1 MHKDCKRAAEEK
13 MTNSMYQNRNSIVN
27 TVFANRMNPGA
38 EAMSSCELLPLMNM
52 SGPIAEETK
61 EYITALWEYMT
72 DCVLETVKHRYAL
85 GGINIEGKIK
95 ESEQQVVAIINRGC
109 EPGGTT
115 YALREELMQY
125 LRDAESSLSEL
136 AGEGDDEIPDEDD
149 PAYWN

>member
-1 MHKDCKRAAEEK
+1 MI
-13 MTNSMYQNRNSIVN
+13 NSKNNRRSSIVD
-27 TVFANRMNPGA
+27 TFFASRSTPGA
-38 EAMSSCELLPLMNM
+38 EAINSCELMPLMNM

-61 EYITALWEYMT
+61 EYITSLWVHIT
-72 DCVLETVKHRYAL
+72 DSVLESIRFRYSL
-85 GGINIEGKIK
+85 RDNVIEKK
-95 ESEQQVVAIINRGC
+95 TEESEQQVEAIIKRGC

-125 LRDAESSLSEL
+125 LRDAELSLSEL